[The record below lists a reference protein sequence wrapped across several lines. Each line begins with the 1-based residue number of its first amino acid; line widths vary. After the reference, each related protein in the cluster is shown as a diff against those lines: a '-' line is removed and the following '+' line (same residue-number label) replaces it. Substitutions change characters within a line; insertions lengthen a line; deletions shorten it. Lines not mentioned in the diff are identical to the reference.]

1 MENRF
6 AERTLTSRNLQN
18 LRFTR
23 FRWLNKEGLLF
34 NFTKS
39 EEFLTGLERKLN
51 FKHTV
56 TCDW

>member
-1 MENRF
+1 MRV
-6 AERTLTSRNLQN
+6 AERTLASHNLQN
-18 LRFTR
+18 LYFTR

-56 TCDW
+56 TCAW